1 MRILLALFAALLL
14 LSVGSGATAST
25 STPPQNG
32 LIAVQGAE
40 GIYIVDP
47 SAGTASSSQDPE
59 DGRVRLVAGRDH
71 ACGFQVGRGRASSTT
86 STR

>member
-32 LIAVQGAE
+32 LIAVNGPE
-40 GIYIVDP
+40 GIYVVDP
-47 SAGTASSSQDPE
+47 LAGTTK
-59 DGRVRLVAGRDH
+59 LVPKTAES
-71 ACGFQVGRGRASSTT
+71 GFRRGPPTEPCSRSHRWTARAPT